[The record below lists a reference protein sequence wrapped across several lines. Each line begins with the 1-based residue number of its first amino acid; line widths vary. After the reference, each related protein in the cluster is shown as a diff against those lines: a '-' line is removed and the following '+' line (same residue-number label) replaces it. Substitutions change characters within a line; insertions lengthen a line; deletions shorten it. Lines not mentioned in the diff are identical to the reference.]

1 MNVSLGFLAIFQV
14 CQISAQKPV
23 QEELVERYQNLSQ
36 RLSDIKLQND
46 EVRCHNTF

>member
-1 MNVSLGFLAIFQV
+1 M
-14 CQISAQKPV
+14 

-46 EVRCHNTF
+46 EVHYHNTSGMEISFVVLFCKNLEILLF